1 MDDLNPFYR
10 LDDYLLYSIP
20 NLWSESEVKEKQN
33 IAAEWDSILNKNV
46 TWRCVYEM
54 QYFPKDTLSKLF
66 NPADVEQKMLDL
78 IRTEIPE
85 NIEIRVDIPYLSVRP
100 ENFMRDNSKKI
111 SIYDPHTNSYD
122 TLPLERIYNE
132 IPFRMVMI
140 RVYTRS
146 TENFEEVK
154 QAVFKALSV
163 DEYRQKTSM

>member
-1 MDDLNPFYR
+1 
-10 LDDYLLYSIP
+10 
-20 NLWSESEVKEKQN
+20 
-33 IAAEWDSILNKNV
+33 
-46 TWRCVYEM
+46 M

-66 NPADVEQKMLDL
+66 NPTDVEQKMLDL

-85 NIEIRVDIPYLSVRP
+85 HIEIRVDIPYLSVRP

-111 SIYDPHTNSYD
+111 AIFDPHNSYD
-122 TLPLERIYNE
+122 TLLERIYNE

>member
-1 MDDLNPFYR
+1 
-10 LDDYLLYSIP
+10 
-20 NLWSESEVKEKQN
+20 
-33 IAAEWDSILNKNV
+33 
-46 TWRCVYEM
+46 M

-66 NPADVEQKMLDL
+66 IQLMLNKKCSTW

-85 NIEIRVDIPYLSVRP
+85 HIEIRVDILYLFVRP

-111 SIYDPHTNSYD
+111 AIFDPHTNSYD

-154 QAVFKALSV
+154 QAVSKALSV